1 MADPSAPPRPVLVL
15 SPDDN
20 VAVAT
25 TDLAPGTT
33 APLPDGD
40 VRILDAVPRGHKV
53 AISAVPRGAD
63 VVKYGQPIGV
73 ATEDIAPGAHV
84 HTRNLGMRDAG
95 QEAEFGTARLDPPS
109 WEGGRPTFQ
118 GYRRAD
124 GRAATR
130 NYIGIVTS
138 VNCSAATAKMIADRF
153 RPHDLEEF
161 ENVDGVVALTHQSGC
176 GLISDSE
183 GARMLLR
190 TLRGYAQHPNMAGV
204 LLLGLGCEMLQ
215 LDLISQD
222 LEVSPDVLV
231 ERMTIQGTGGVRATV
246 EEGVR
251 RIREMLPRIDA
262 WRREPIDAGEL
273 VLGLN
278 CGGSDGYSGITAN
291 PALGVASDLL
301 VGLGGAS
308 VLAETPEVFGAEHLL
323 TRRAVSEDVGRALLE
338 RIDWW
343 RAYAEA
349 GGGTL
354 DNNPS
359 PGNKEGGLTTILEKS
374 LGAVAKAGRTEL
386 SHVLRYAEAIP
397 SPGLSFM
404 DTPGYDPVSVT
415 GLVAGGVTVVCFTTG
430 RGSVLGCKPVPSIK
444 IATNSALALSMGDDI
459 DVDAGG
465 IVDAGRSVDEVGRE
479 IFDTILRVAS
489 GERTASEELGIGQ
502 DEFVPWQ
509 IGSVT

>member
-1 MADPSAPPRPVLVL
+1 MDKSSIGPSNALVL
-15 SPDDN
+15 SPLDN

-25 TDLAPGTT
+25 RDLDVGAE
-33 APLPDGD
+33 LDLDGRV
-40 VRILDAVPRGHKV
+40 VRVVERVPSGHKIALC
-53 AISAVPRGAD
+53 AIGVGAK

-73 ATEDIAPGAHV
+73 ATEEIGPGAHV
-84 HTRNLGMRDAG
+84 HTQNLGMHSGSRD
-95 QEAEFGTARLDPPS
+95 AEFGTARVSPPA
-109 WEGGRPTFQ
+109 WEGPRPTFD
-118 GYRRAD
+118 GYRRAN
-124 GRAATR
+124 GAAGTR

-138 VNCSAATAKMIADRF
+138 VNCSAATAKLIADRF
-153 RPHDLEEF
+153 RPHDLEQF

-176 GLISDSE
+176 GLISGSD

-204 LLLGLGCEMLQ
+204 LLLGLGCEMMQ

-222 LEVSPDVLV
+222 LNLSSDVLV
-231 ERMTIQGTGGVRATV
+231 DRLTIQATGGVRATV
-246 EEGVR
+246 EEGIR
-251 RIREMLPRIDA
+251 RIQKMLPQID
-262 WRREPIDAGEL
+262 RSTREPIDAGEL

-301 VGLGGAS
+301 LGLGGAS

-343 RAYAEA
+343 RDYAAA

-359 PGNKEGGLTTILEKS
+359 PGNKQGGLTTILEKS
-374 LGAVAKAGRTEL
+374 LGAVAKAGQSEL
-386 SHVLRYAEAIP
+386 SHVLKYAEHIP
-397 SPGLSFM
+397 RHGLSFM

-415 GLVAGGVTVVCFTTG
+415 GLVAGGATVVCFTTG

-444 IATNSALALSMGDDI
+444 IATNSSLARSMADDI
-459 DVDAGG
+459 DIDAGV
-465 IVDAGRSVDEVGRE
+465 IIEEAADVNDVGRG

-489 GERTASEELGIGQ
+489 GEKTASEELGIGQ